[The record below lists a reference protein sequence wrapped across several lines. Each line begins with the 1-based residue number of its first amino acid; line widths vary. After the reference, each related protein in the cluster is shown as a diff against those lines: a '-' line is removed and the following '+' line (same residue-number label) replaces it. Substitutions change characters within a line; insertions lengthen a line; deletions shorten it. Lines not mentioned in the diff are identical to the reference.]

1 MGRPKWSI
9 NKVTVEVKDKLQRL
23 IKEVV
28 DSIDVN
34 SMTTA
39 KKLKMLKLSLH
50 YIIPKLRSSITG
62 DIKIEDLPLFI
73 EVWIE

>member
-1 MGRPKWSI
+1 
-9 NKVTVEVKDKLQRL
+9 
-23 IKEVV
+23 
-28 DSIDVN
+28 
-34 SMTTA
+34 MTTA

-73 EVWIE
+73 EV